1 MRKIK
6 IERAHV
12 AKIASFVEQH
22 DRDLL
27 KLFLGWTLIGWII
40 ALIWSCTGNTTANFY
55 RLEAG
60 T

>member
-40 ALIWSCTGNTTANFY
+40 ALI
-55 RLEAG
+55 
-60 T
+60 